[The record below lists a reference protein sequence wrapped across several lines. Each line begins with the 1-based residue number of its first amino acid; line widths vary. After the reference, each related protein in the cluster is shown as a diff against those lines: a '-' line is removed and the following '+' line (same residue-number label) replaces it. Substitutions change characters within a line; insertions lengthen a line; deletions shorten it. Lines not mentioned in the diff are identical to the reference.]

1 MAKRLGVHAL
11 AFVAKPEQ
19 LPERTSYLARM
30 GYDERCSDAAA
41 DARLDYI
48 GIDMAKARFEWGVH
62 GAQATQG
69 STNDEAGFEAL
80 LADLRPRRVGLI
92 VIEATGGLEH
102 ALAALLLQQGLPV
115 AVVNPRAAREFARSM
130 GHLAK
135 TDAIDALA
143 LAHYA
148 HTLAHKANQA
158 GVRLAPAQTHL
169 QALQVMVLRRK
180 QLSDMRTAELNRRG
194 GAMRVLRKSIDAVLK
209 TLNEQIA
216 ALDKDIGSHLDEH
229 FHDLNRRFDD
239 IKGIG
244 PTTCASMIAFVPE
257 LGRISNA
264 SAAKLV
270 GLAPLNNDSGNSR
283 GKRSIWGGRQT
294 ARNAIYMATLT
305 AVRFNPV
312 IKTFYQRLLAAGKPK
327 KVALIACSHK
337 LLRILNTMAR
347 TGQPWNAALHR
358 INA

>member
-1 MAKRLGVHAL
+1 MTNA
-11 AFVAKPEQ
+11 VA
-19 LPERTSYLARM
+19 
-30 GYDERCSDAAA
+30 DAAA

-48 GIDMAKARFEWGVH
+48 GIDMAKARFDWGVH
-62 GAQATQG
+62 GAQSTQRA
-69 STNDEAGFEAL
+69 TNDAAGFEAL
-80 LADLRPRRVGLI
+80 LTDLRPRRVGLI

-102 ALAALLLQQGLPV
+102 ALAAVLLQQGLPV

-148 HTLAHKANQA
+148 HTLAHKATQA
-158 GVRLAPAQTHL
+158 GVRLSPVDTHL

-180 QLSDMRTAELNRRG
+180 QLSDMRTAELNRRS

-244 PTTCASMIAFVPE
+244 PTTCASVIAFLPE
-257 LGRISNA
+257 LGHIGNA

-270 GLAPLNNDSGNSR
+270 GLAPLNNDSGTLR
-283 GKRSIWGGRQT
+283 GKRSIWGGRK
-294 ARNAIYMATLT
+294 AVRNAFYMATLS

-312 IKTFYQRLLAAGKPK
+312 IKAFYQRLLAAGKPK
-327 KVALIACSHK
+327 KVALTACSHK
-337 LLRILNTMAR
+337 LLRILNAMAR
-347 TGQPWNAALHR
+347 TGQPWNPALHH